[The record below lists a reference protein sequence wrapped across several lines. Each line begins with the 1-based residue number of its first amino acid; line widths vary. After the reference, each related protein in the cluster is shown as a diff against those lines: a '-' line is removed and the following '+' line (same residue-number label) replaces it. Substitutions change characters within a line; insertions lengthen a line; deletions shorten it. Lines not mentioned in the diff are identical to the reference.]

1 MKRFILFSLIGIY
14 FSSVL
19 LSQEP
24 VRFGIVGGMNV
35 SKTSSSFFSSRIG
48 FHIGA
53 KAEINLSKSVN
64 GLYFEPEALLSLK
77 GGKVD
82 WGNLGSMSTNPYY
95 LEIPLRIGYKYAVND
110 NFKLIGKAGPYL
122 AYGLFG
128 KEIDDYGPDGT
139 EKSDLFTGDYAMNR
153 FDVGIGLSLGFEIQ
167 NKFQLFI
174 GNDWG
179 LVPLYETTYSEDEY
193 DLGSGAKN
201 INLTISMA
209 FLF

>member
-1 MKRFILFSLIGIY
+1 MGIF

-35 SKTSSSFFSSRIG
+35 SKTSSSLFSSKIG

-82 WGNLGSMSTNPYY
+82 WGDLGSMSINPFY
-95 LEIPLRIGYKYAVND
+95 LEIPLKIGYKYAVND

-128 KEIDDYGPDGT
+128 KEIDNYGPDGT
-139 EKSDLFTGDYAMNR
+139 EKYDLFTGSDPINR
-153 FDVGIGLSLGFEIQ
+153 FDAGFGFNLGVEIQ
-167 NKFQLFI
+167 NKFQVFV

-179 LVPLYETTYSEDEY
+179 LIPLFEDNDPEY
-193 DLGSGAKN
+193 IDLGSGAKN
-201 INLTISMA
+201 INLTLSLSY
-209 FLF
+209 LF